1 MTLYT
6 KTDCPLCNVVKVKM
20 VQAGIEYETCMN
32 EDKMNELNIDRL
44 PVLQLDNGELLEFKA
59 ILNYIEE
66 VRNNED

>member
-6 KTDCPLCNVVKVKM
+6 KIDCPLCNVVKVKM
-20 VQAGIEYETCMN
+20 VQAGIDYTPCIN

-44 PVLQLDNGELLEFKA
+44 PVLQLDTGELLEFKA

-66 VRNNED
+66 VKNNEN

>member
-20 VQAGIEYETCMN
+20 AQANIDYINSFDEE
-32 EDKMNELNIDRL
+32 KMNELNIDRL
-44 PVLQLDNGELLEFKA
+44 PVLQLDNGELLEFRA

-66 VRNNED
+66 VKNNEN

>member
-6 KTDCPLCNVVKVKM
+6 KTDCPLCNVVKIKM
-20 VQAGIEYETCMN
+20 SQAGLDYTSCQN

-44 PVLQLDNGELLEFKA
+44 PVLQLDTGELLEFKA

-66 VRNNED
+66 VKNNEN

>member
-6 KTDCPLCNVVKVKM
+6 KTDCPLCNVIKVKLA
-20 VQAGIEYETCMN
+20 QFNINYTSCTDEE
-32 EDKMNELNIDRL
+32 KMEELNIDRL

-66 VRNNED
+66 VKNDEN